1 MSKIIARLVSDEKM
15 KEHLAKKM
23 NTLSD
28 LMGSISSTL
37 KQLSSTNAEVL
48 EETIELSPLAKRNET
63 ITHRYLKFQDIDEEK
78 WFNKDVNYELTKDFY
93 ETFNKNIALRTN
105 YCDDTRGNVI
115 EVPMT
120 GCAEYKELLG
130 IPNLSIEGYNS
141 IQEAYNA
148 AIAANPEYAPTK
160 RKEYSHKILGADL
173 LSNRSIENGFINQD
187 GSNGFTISFWTI
199 FDNKLKVEHRKDF
212 PLISFIGVNEKK
224 YYNSEDAA
232 NDTDY
237 CLANTTLQ
245 IFEDFRIE
253 YKDVYK
259 NEYKREYRLID
270 NKFFRRIMYR
280 AWKQWMFVTIR
291 FTDNDV
297 DIFIN
302 GAKASPYNTEKG
314 KRFMDGRGMTDGL
327 YDQRPTITQFLSNP
341 TTGCYLSTSIDG
353 VNASRACWYD
363 DIIFYNEA
371 LSDEEITEIY
381 VSQVDPCT
389 E

>member
-1 MSKIIARLVSDEKM
+1 MDKIITRLVSDEKM
-15 KEHLAKKM
+15 KECLAKKIDI
-23 NTLSD
+23 LSD
-28 LMGSISSTL
+28 EIESISSSL
-37 KQLSSTNAEVL
+37 SDLSSTNVEVL
-48 EETIELSPLAKRNET
+48 GETIELSPLATRNET

-78 WFNKDVNYELTKDFY
+78 WSDKDVNCELVQNFY
-93 ETFNKNIALRTN
+93 ESFNKNTALRTN
-105 YCDDTRGNVI
+105 YKDDTRGNVI
-115 EVPMT
+115 EVPIA
-120 GCAEYKELLG
+120 GCAEYHELLG
-130 IPNLSIEGYNS
+130 IPNLSIEGYDT
-141 IQEAYNA
+141 IQEAYEA
-148 AIAANPEYAPTK
+148 AIAKNPEYAPTK

-187 GSNGFTISFWTI
+187 NSKGFTISFWTI

-237 CLANTTLQ
+237 CFANTTLQ

-259 NEYKREYRLID
+259 NEYIRKYRMID

-280 AWKQWMFVTIR
+280 AWKQWMYVTIR
-291 FTDNDV
+291 FTDNDI

-302 GAKASPYNTEKG
+302 GIKASPYETTKG

-353 VNASRACWYD
+353 IHESRACWYD

-371 LSDEEITEIY
+371 LSDEEITENYI
-381 VSQVDPCT
+381 SQVDPCT